1 MFGVDDAE
9 VPKKKDVAPFFR
21 LKKIHFSA
29 QLLEM
34 GGGWPADGNYGDVG
48 QREQRLQND
57 AKICPIDRER
67 LGDSTF

>member
-9 VPKKKDVAPFFR
+9 VPKKKYVAPFFR

-34 GGGWPADGNYGDVG
+34 GGGWPADG
-48 QREQRLQND
+48 QRMETMAASGSVNNIYKMMQKYVQ
-57 AKICPIDRER
+57 
-67 LGDSTF
+67 